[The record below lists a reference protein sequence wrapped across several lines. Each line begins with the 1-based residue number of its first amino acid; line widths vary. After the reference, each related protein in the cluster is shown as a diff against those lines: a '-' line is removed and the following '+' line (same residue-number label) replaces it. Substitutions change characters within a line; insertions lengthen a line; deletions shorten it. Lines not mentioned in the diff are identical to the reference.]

1 MGFQFCLWLCIICLA
16 FLQTYSRPNVL
27 IIIADDLSPVV
38 DPYISQDHP
47 MHGKTPNLKSL
58 VDRGDT
64 FLQASVQQSVCG
76 PSRASFLSGRFPGST
91 QIFNFEKYLFE
102 VSEELLSIPKY
113 FKSKLGYYTAAFGKI
128 FHPPRNGENGD
139 PYFDHGHFSQ
149 PTKAYS
155 STGNQDCGNNN
166 KVYCV
171 VNENLKNEMTDAKI
185 VRQFVK
191 FLDSRNNK
199 QTPWLALV
207 GFRRVG

>member
-1 MGFQFCLWLCIICLA
+1 MAWKIRLFVSIILLPILRA
-16 FLQTYSRPNVL
+16 YSRPNVL

-38 DPYISQDHP
+38 DPYISQDHV
-47 MHGKTPNLKSL
+47 MHGKTPNLNSL
-58 VDRGDT
+58 VEKGDT
-64 FLQASVQQSVCG
+64 FLQTSVQQSVCG

-113 FKSKLGYYTAAFGKI
+113 FKTKLGYYTAAFGKI

-155 STGNQDCGNNN
+155 SAGNQDCGNNN
-166 KVYCV
+166 RVYCV
-171 VNENLKNEMTDAKI
+171 VQEHLKNQMTDAI
-185 VRQFVK
+185 IAREFVK
-191 FLDSRNNK
+191 FLNTRKND

-207 GFRRVG
+207 GFRRVS